1 MKKIGVIIGTED
13 EPVSQ
18 KYYKENKKIL
28 DVLQEYDIYYI

>member
-28 DVLQEYDIYYI
+28 DV